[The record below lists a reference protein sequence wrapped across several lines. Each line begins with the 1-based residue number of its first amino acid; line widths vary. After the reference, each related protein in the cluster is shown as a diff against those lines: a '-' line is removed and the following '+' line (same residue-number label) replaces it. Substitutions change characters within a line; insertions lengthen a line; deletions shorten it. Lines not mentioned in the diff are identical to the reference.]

1 MGTTIAGNQH
11 IGSNYKKKQYIWKQG
26 LGGINA
32 EVELYEQDRIFVYQF
47 NPPYDQRD
55 DGVLAIEFYYYYR
68 KPTTNEFW
76 TYCYDPNSYYIYPFL
91 AWYDNK
97 AADGGKWGGISTTDS
112 AKISLAGRDS
122 GWIHVTLHVDEY
134 IWGRYTSNGKTYD
147 NPIYAGIYSPLP
159 VFCWDTSS
167 SYGQNVTPYEINWNF
182 EEYEDESVY
191 DLLTGGY
198 LEDCY
203 DSRSRINDYPT
214 FYITY
219 RDVTPESIAYCVNET
234 AVMNV
239 SSSLSKKAN
248 FKKMLAEIKAACDA
262 DSRTLAAR
270 RNGGRDLFSVSAN
283 SSKKENFKR
292 SFFENDNAVCV
303 HTKKQSLF
311 KSITENPDVMSWEC
325 RKLGIKKTCASSL
338 KSTCVQTRKQSLF
351 KNITESPY
359 VISWEGR
366 KLGIKKNCASSL
378 KSTCVQTRKQ
388 SLFKNIT
395 EKPDVISRENRKL
408 GIKLSAFYENLIPSS
423 NAYRMLAIKKTFAS
437 ITQSTSSFV
446 RRLWFIR
453 NKLTEF
459 LQPVSL
465 LSRKNHLKTDA
476 FSSLLFDDEHN
487 NRMFFYRPKV
497 SENQVTDGTDRKVDW
512 KRRLEFST
520 DVETETV
527 RKQVLFR
534 FEKSESAF
542 ATRAFASR
550 LFFRT
555 VQSIV
560 SFWDWLRGKIRE
572 ANNVVTFFSPINLE
586 INFECRI

>member
-32 EVELYEQDRIFVYQF
+32 EVELYEQDSIFVYQF

-55 DGVLAIEFYYYYR
+55 DGVLAVEFYYYYR

-311 KSITENPDVMSWEC
+311 KSITENPDVMSWE
-325 RKLGIKKTCASSL
+325 
-338 KSTCVQTRKQSLF
+338 
-351 KNITESPY
+351 
-359 VISWEGR
+359 GR

-487 NRMFFYRPKV
+487 SRMFFYRPGV

-520 DVETETV
+520 DVETEAV

-534 FEKSESAF
+534 FEKSEIAF

-572 ANNVVTFFSPINLE
+572 ANNVVTFFCPINLE

>member
-32 EVELYEQDRIFVYQF
+32 EVELYEQDRIFAYQF

-55 DGVLAIEFYYYYR
+55 DGVLAVEFYYYYR

-112 AKISLAGRDS
+112 AKISLAGRES

-239 SSSLSKKAN
+239 SSILSKKAN

-351 KNITESPY
+351 KNITE
-359 VISWEGR
+359 
-366 KLGIKKNCASSL
+366 
-378 KSTCVQTRKQ
+378 
-388 SLFKNIT
+388 
-395 EKPDVISRENRKL
+395 KPDVISRENRKL

-437 ITQSTSSFV
+437 IAQSTSSFV

-487 NRMFFYRPKV
+487 SRMFFYRPGV

-520 DVETETV
+520 DVETEAV

-534 FEKSESAF
+534 FEKSEIAF

-572 ANNVVTFFSPINLE
+572 TNNVVTFFCPINLE

>member
-55 DGVLAIEFYYYYR
+55 DGVLAVEFYYYYR

-262 DSRTLAAR
+262 DSRTLAAK
-270 RNGGRDLFSVSAN
+270 RNGGRDLFSISAN

-303 HTKKQSLF
+303 QTKKQSLF
-311 KSITENPDVMSWEC
+311 KSIIENPDIM
-325 RKLGIKKTCASSL
+325 
-338 KSTCVQTRKQSLF
+338 
-351 KNITESPY
+351 
-359 VISWEGR
+359 SWEGR
-366 KLGIKKNCASSL
+366 KLGIKKTCASSL

-437 ITQSTSSFV
+437 IAQSTSSFV

-453 NKLTEF
+453 NKQTEF

-487 NRMFFYRPKV
+487 SRMFFYRPKV
-497 SENQVTDGTDRKVDW
+497 SENQVTDGTDRKADW

-520 DVETETV
+520 DVETEAV
-527 RKQVLFR
+527 RKQVLFH

-572 ANNVVTFFSPINLE
+572 ANNVVTFFCPINLK

>member
-55 DGVLAIEFYYYYR
+55 DGVLAVEFYYYYR

-311 KSITENPDVMSWEC
+311 KSITENPDIM
-325 RKLGIKKTCASSL
+325 
-338 KSTCVQTRKQSLF
+338 
-351 KNITESPY
+351 
-359 VISWEGR
+359 SWEGR

-446 RRLWFIR
+446 GRLWFIR

-487 NRMFFYRPKV
+487 SRMFFYRPGV

-520 DVETETV
+520 DVETEAV
-527 RKQVLFR
+527 REQVLFR
-534 FEKSESAF
+534 FEKSEIAF

-572 ANNVVTFFSPINLE
+572 ANNVVTFFCPINLE

>member
-55 DGVLAIEFYYYYR
+55 DGVLAVEFYYYYR

-303 HTKKQSLF
+303 QTKKQSLF
-311 KSITENPDVMSWEC
+311 KSITENPDVMSWEG
-325 RKLGIKKTCASSL
+325 RKFGIKKT
-338 KSTCVQTRKQSLF
+338 
-351 KNITESPY
+351 
-359 VISWEGR
+359 
-366 KLGIKKNCASSL
+366 CASSL

-459 LQPVSL
+459 LQSVSL

-487 NRMFFYRPKV
+487 SRMFFYRPGV

-520 DVETETV
+520 DVETEAV

-534 FEKSESAF
+534 FEKSEIAF

-572 ANNVVTFFSPINLE
+572 ANNVVTFFCPINLE

>member
-55 DGVLAIEFYYYYR
+55 DGVLAVEFYYYYR

-248 FKKMLAEIKAACDA
+248 FKKMLAEIKAACNA

-311 KSITENPDVMSWEC
+311 KSITENPDVM
-325 RKLGIKKTCASSL
+325 
-338 KSTCVQTRKQSLF
+338 
-351 KNITESPY
+351 
-359 VISWEGR
+359 SWEGR

-465 LSRKNHLKTDA
+465 LSRKNHLKTDD

-487 NRMFFYRPKV
+487 SRMFFYRPKV

-520 DVETETV
+520 DVETEAV

-534 FEKSESAF
+534 FEKSEIAF

-572 ANNVVTFFSPINLE
+572 ANNVVTFFCPINLE

>member
-1 MGTTIAGNQH
+1 M
-11 IGSNYKKKQYIWKQG
+11 
-26 LGGINA
+26 
-32 EVELYEQDRIFVYQF
+32 
-47 NPPYDQRD
+47 
-55 DGVLAIEFYYYYR
+55 
-68 KPTTNEFW
+68 
-76 TYCYDPNSYYIYPFL
+76 
-91 AWYDNK
+91 
-97 AADGGKWGGISTTDS
+97 
-112 AKISLAGRDS
+112 
-122 GWIHVTLHVDEY
+122 
-134 IWGRYTSNGKTYD
+134 
-147 NPIYAGIYSPLP
+147 
-159 VFCWDTSS
+159 
-167 SYGQNVTPYEINWNF
+167 
-182 EEYEDESVY
+182 
-191 DLLTGGY
+191 TGGY

-303 HTKKQSLF
+303 QTKKQSLF
-311 KSITENPDVMSWEC
+311 KSITENPDVMSWEG
-325 RKLGIKKTCASSL
+325 RKLGIKKT
-338 KSTCVQTRKQSLF
+338 
-351 KNITESPY
+351 
-359 VISWEGR
+359 
-366 KLGIKKNCASSL
+366 CASSL

-487 NRMFFYRPKV
+487 SRMFFYRPGV

-520 DVETETV
+520 DVETEAV

-534 FEKSESAF
+534 FEKSEIAF

-572 ANNVVTFFSPINLE
+572 ANNVVTFFCPINLE

>member
-32 EVELYEQDRIFVYQF
+32 EVELYEQDRIFAYQF

-55 DGVLAIEFYYYYR
+55 DGVLAVEFYYYYR

-351 KNITESPY
+351 KNITE
-359 VISWEGR
+359 
-366 KLGIKKNCASSL
+366 
-378 KSTCVQTRKQ
+378 
-388 SLFKNIT
+388 
-395 EKPDVISRENRKL
+395 KPDVISRENRKL

-487 NRMFFYRPKV
+487 SRMFFYRPGV

-520 DVETETV
+520 DVETEAV

-534 FEKSESAF
+534 FEKSEIAF

-572 ANNVVTFFSPINLE
+572 ANNVVTFFCPINLE

>member
-55 DGVLAIEFYYYYR
+55 DGVLAVEFYYYYR

-303 HTKKQSLF
+303 QTKKQSLF
-311 KSITENPDVMSWEC
+311 KNITENPDVMSWEG

-359 VISWEGR
+359 VISR
-366 KLGIKKNCASSL
+366 K
-378 KSTCVQTRKQ
+378 
-388 SLFKNIT
+388 
-395 EKPDVISRENRKL
+395 NRKL

-423 NAYRMLAIKKTFAS
+423 NISRMLAIKKTCAS
-437 ITQSTSSFV
+437 IAQSTSSFV

-487 NRMFFYRPKV
+487 SRMFFYRPGV

-520 DVETETV
+520 DVETEAV

-534 FEKSESAF
+534 FEKSEIAF

-572 ANNVVTFFSPINLE
+572 ANNVVTFFCPINLE

>member
-47 NPPYDQRD
+47 TPPYDQRD
-55 DGVLAIEFYYYYR
+55 DGVLAVEFYYYYR

-311 KSITENPDVMSWEC
+311 KSITENPDIM
-325 RKLGIKKTCASSL
+325 
-338 KSTCVQTRKQSLF
+338 
-351 KNITESPY
+351 
-359 VISWEGR
+359 SWEGR

-487 NRMFFYRPKV
+487 SRMFFYRPGV

-520 DVETETV
+520 DVETEAV

-534 FEKSESAF
+534 FEKSEIAF

-572 ANNVVTFFSPINLE
+572 ANNVVTFFCPINLE

>member
-55 DGVLAIEFYYYYR
+55 DGVLAVEFYYYYR

-248 FKKMLAEIKAACDA
+248 FKKMLAEIKAACNA

-303 HTKKQSLF
+303 QTKKQSLF
-311 KSITENPDVMSWEC
+311 KSITENPDVMSWEG

-351 KNITESPY
+351 KNITESPMI
-359 VISWEGR
+359 ISWEGR
-366 KLGIKKNCASSL
+366 KLEIKKNCASSL

-423 NAYRMLAIKKTFAS
+423 NISRMLAIKKTCAS
-437 ITQSTSSFV
+437 IAQSTSSFV

-487 NRMFFYRPKV
+487 SRMFFYRPKV
-497 SENQVTDGTDRKVDW
+497 SDHPIFIKHKKILHDST
-512 KRRLEFST
+512 FSIFHLWHLLY
-520 DVETETV
+520 
-527 RKQVLFR
+527 QFL
-534 FEKSESAF
+534 
-542 ATRAFASR
+542 
-550 LFFRT
+550 
-555 VQSIV
+555 
-560 SFWDWLRGKIRE
+560 
-572 ANNVVTFFSPINLE
+572 NL
-586 INFECRI
+586 

>member
-55 DGVLAIEFYYYYR
+55 DGVLAVEFYYYYR

-303 HTKKQSLF
+303 QNKKQSLF
-311 KSITENPDVMSWEC
+311 KSITENHDVMSWEG

-351 KNITESPY
+351 KNITESP
-359 VISWEGR
+359 
-366 KLGIKKNCASSL
+366 C
-378 KSTCVQTRKQ
+378 
-388 SLFKNIT
+388 
-395 EKPDVISRENRKL
+395 VISRENRKL

-487 NRMFFYRPKV
+487 SRMFFYRPGV

-520 DVETETV
+520 DVETEAV

-572 ANNVVTFFSPINLE
+572 ANNVVTFFCPINLE

>member
-47 NPPYDQRD
+47 TPPYDQRD
-55 DGVLAIEFYYYYR
+55 DGVLAVEFYYYYR

-311 KSITENPDVMSWEC
+311 KSITENPDVMSWE
-325 RKLGIKKTCASSL
+325 
-338 KSTCVQTRKQSLF
+338 
-351 KNITESPY
+351 
-359 VISWEGR
+359 GR

-487 NRMFFYRPKV
+487 SRMFFYRPGV

-520 DVETETV
+520 DVETEAV
-527 RKQVLFR
+527 REQVLFR
-534 FEKSESAF
+534 FEKSEIAF

-572 ANNVVTFFSPINLE
+572 ANNVVTFFCPINLE

>member
-55 DGVLAIEFYYYYR
+55 DGVLAVEFYYYYR

-325 RKLGIKKTCASSL
+325 RKLGIK
-338 KSTCVQTRKQSLF
+338 
-351 KNITESPY
+351 
-359 VISWEGR
+359 
-366 KLGIKKNCASSL
+366 
-378 KSTCVQTRKQ
+378 
-388 SLFKNIT
+388 
-395 EKPDVISRENRKL
+395 
-408 GIKLSAFYENLIPSS
+408 LSAFYENLIPSS
-423 NAYRMLAIKKTFAS
+423 NAYRMLAIKKTCAS
-437 ITQSTSSFV
+437 IAQSTSSFV

-487 NRMFFYRPKV
+487 SRMFFYRPKV

-520 DVETETV
+520 GVETEAV

-572 ANNVVTFFSPINLE
+572 ANNVVTFFCPINLE

>member
-55 DGVLAIEFYYYYR
+55 DGVLAVEFYYYYR

-182 EEYEDESVY
+182 EEYGDESVY

-219 RDVTPESIAYCVNET
+219 RDVTPESIAYCLNET

-311 KSITENPDVMSWEC
+311 K
-325 RKLGIKKTCASSL
+325 
-338 KSTCVQTRKQSLF
+338 
-351 KNITESPY
+351 NITESPY
-359 VISWEGR
+359 VISR
-366 KLGIKKNCASSL
+366 K
-378 KSTCVQTRKQ
+378 
-388 SLFKNIT
+388 
-395 EKPDVISRENRKL
+395 NRKL

-423 NAYRMLAIKKTFAS
+423 NISRMLAIKKTCAS
-437 ITQSTSSFV
+437 IAQSTSSFV

-459 LQPVSL
+459 LQSVSL

-487 NRMFFYRPKV
+487 SRMFFYRSGV

-520 DVETETV
+520 DVETEAV

-534 FEKSESAF
+534 FEKSEIAF

-572 ANNVVTFFSPINLE
+572 ANNVVTFFCPINLE

>member
-1 MGTTIAGNQH
+1 MI
-11 IGSNYKKKQYIWKQG
+11 
-26 LGGINA
+26 
-32 EVELYEQDRIFVYQF
+32 
-47 NPPYDQRD
+47 
-55 DGVLAIEFYYYYR
+55 
-68 KPTTNEFW
+68 
-76 TYCYDPNSYYIYPFL
+76 
-91 AWYDNK
+91 
-97 AADGGKWGGISTTDS
+97 
-112 AKISLAGRDS
+112 
-122 GWIHVTLHVDEY
+122 
-134 IWGRYTSNGKTYD
+134 
-147 NPIYAGIYSPLP
+147 
-159 VFCWDTSS
+159 
-167 SYGQNVTPYEINWNF
+167 
-182 EEYEDESVY
+182 
-191 DLLTGGY
+191 
-198 LEDCY
+198 
-203 DSRSRINDYPT
+203 
-214 FYITY
+214 
-219 RDVTPESIAYCVNET
+219 
-234 AVMNV
+234 
-239 SSSLSKKAN
+239 
-248 FKKMLAEIKAACDA
+248 
-262 DSRTLAAR
+262 
-270 RNGGRDLFSVSAN
+270 
-283 SSKKENFKR
+283 
-292 SFFENDNAVCV
+292 
-303 HTKKQSLF
+303 
-311 KSITENPDVMSWEC
+311 
-325 RKLGIKKTCASSL
+325 
-338 KSTCVQTRKQSLF
+338 
-351 KNITESPY
+351 
-359 VISWEGR
+359 ISWEGR

-487 NRMFFYRPKV
+487 SRMFFYRPGV

-520 DVETETV
+520 DVETEAV

-534 FEKSESAF
+534 FEKSEIAF

-572 ANNVVTFFSPINLE
+572 ANNVVTFFCPINLE

>member
-32 EVELYEQDRIFVYQF
+32 EVELYEQDSIFVYQF

-55 DGVLAIEFYYYYR
+55 DGVLAVEFYYYYC

-112 AKISLAGRDS
+112 AKISLAGRES

-134 IWGRYTSNGKTYD
+134 IWRRYTSNGKTYD

-303 HTKKQSLF
+303 QTKKQSLF
-311 KSITENPDVMSWEC
+311 KSITENPDIM
-325 RKLGIKKTCASSL
+325 
-338 KSTCVQTRKQSLF
+338 
-351 KNITESPY
+351 
-359 VISWEGR
+359 SWEGR

-487 NRMFFYRPKV
+487 SRMFFYRPGV

-520 DVETETV
+520 DVETEAV
-527 RKQVLFR
+527 REQVLFR
-534 FEKSESAF
+534 FEKSEIAF

-572 ANNVVTFFSPINLE
+572 ANNVVTFFCPINLE

>member
-55 DGVLAIEFYYYYR
+55 DGVLAVEFYYYYR
-68 KPTTNEFW
+68 TPTTNELW

-311 KSITENPDVMSWEC
+311 KSITENPDVMSWEG
-325 RKLGIKKTCASSL
+325 RKLGIKKT
-338 KSTCVQTRKQSLF
+338 
-351 KNITESPY
+351 
-359 VISWEGR
+359 
-366 KLGIKKNCASSL
+366 CASSL

-487 NRMFFYRPKV
+487 SRMFFYRPGV

-520 DVETETV
+520 DVETEAV

-534 FEKSESAF
+534 FEKSEIAF

-572 ANNVVTFFSPINLE
+572 ANNVVTFFCPINLE

>member
-32 EVELYEQDRIFVYQF
+32 EVELYEQDSIFVYQF

-55 DGVLAIEFYYYYR
+55 DGVLAVEFYYYYR

-112 AKISLAGRDS
+112 AKISLAGRES

-303 HTKKQSLF
+303 QTK
-311 KSITENPDVMSWEC
+311 
-325 RKLGIKKTCASSL
+325 
-338 KSTCVQTRKQSLF
+338 KQSLF
-351 KNITESPY
+351 KNITESPMI
-359 VISWEGR
+359 ISWEGR

-408 GIKLSAFYENLIPSS
+408 GIRLSAFYENLIPSS
-423 NAYRMLAIKKTFAS
+423 NAYRILAIKKTFAS

-487 NRMFFYRPKV
+487 SRMFFYRPGV

-520 DVETETV
+520 DVETEAV
-527 RKQVLFR
+527 REQVLFR
-534 FEKSESAF
+534 FEKSEIAF

-572 ANNVVTFFSPINLE
+572 ANNVVTFFCPINLE

>member
-55 DGVLAIEFYYYYR
+55 DGVLAVEFYYYYR

-311 KSITENPDVMSWEC
+311 KSITENPDVMSWE
-325 RKLGIKKTCASSL
+325 
-338 KSTCVQTRKQSLF
+338 
-351 KNITESPY
+351 
-359 VISWEGR
+359 GR

-437 ITQSTSSFV
+437 IAQSTSSFV

-459 LQPVSL
+459 LQSVSL

-487 NRMFFYRPKV
+487 SRMFFYRPGV

-520 DVETETV
+520 DVETEAV

-534 FEKSESAF
+534 FEKSEIAF

-572 ANNVVTFFSPINLE
+572 ANNVVTFFCPINLE

>member
-55 DGVLAIEFYYYYR
+55 DGVLAVEFYYYYR

-351 KNITESPY
+351 KNITE
-359 VISWEGR
+359 
-366 KLGIKKNCASSL
+366 
-378 KSTCVQTRKQ
+378 
-388 SLFKNIT
+388 
-395 EKPDVISRENRKL
+395 KPDVISRENRKL

-487 NRMFFYRPKV
+487 SRMFFYRPGV

-520 DVETETV
+520 DVETEAV

-534 FEKSESAF
+534 FEKSEIAF

-572 ANNVVTFFSPINLE
+572 ANNVVTFFCPINLE

>member
-55 DGVLAIEFYYYYR
+55 DGVLAVEFYYYYR

-248 FKKMLAEIKAACDA
+248 FKKMLAEIKTACDA

-311 KSITENPDVMSWEC
+311 KSITENPDVMSWEG
-325 RKLGIKKTCASSL
+325 RKLGIKKT
-338 KSTCVQTRKQSLF
+338 
-351 KNITESPY
+351 
-359 VISWEGR
+359 
-366 KLGIKKNCASSL
+366 CASSL

-487 NRMFFYRPKV
+487 SRMFFYRPGV

-520 DVETETV
+520 DVETEAV

-534 FEKSESAF
+534 FEKSEIAF

-572 ANNVVTFFSPINLE
+572 ANNVVTFFCPINLE

>member
-55 DGVLAIEFYYYYR
+55 DGILAVEFYYYYR

-112 AKISLAGRDS
+112 AKISLAGRES

-351 KNITESPY
+351 KNITE
-359 VISWEGR
+359 
-366 KLGIKKNCASSL
+366 
-378 KSTCVQTRKQ
+378 KS
-388 SLFKNIT
+388 
-395 EKPDVISRENRKL
+395 DVISRENRKL

-423 NAYRMLAIKKTFAS
+423 NAYRMLAIKKTCAS
-437 ITQSTSSFV
+437 IAQSTSSFV

-453 NKLTEF
+453 NKLTEL
-459 LQPVSL
+459 LQSVSL

-487 NRMFFYRPKV
+487 NRMFFYRPGV
-497 SENQVTDGTDRKVDW
+497 SENQVTDGTDRKADW

-572 ANNVVTFFSPINLE
+572 ANNVVTFFCPINLE

>member
-55 DGVLAIEFYYYYR
+55 DGVLAVEFYYYYR

-112 AKISLAGRDS
+112 AKISLAGRES

-311 KSITENPDVMSWEC
+311 KSITENPDVMSWE
-325 RKLGIKKTCASSL
+325 
-338 KSTCVQTRKQSLF
+338 
-351 KNITESPY
+351 
-359 VISWEGR
+359 GR

-437 ITQSTSSFV
+437 IAQSTSSFV

-487 NRMFFYRPKV
+487 SRMFFYRPGV

-520 DVETETV
+520 DVETEAV
-527 RKQVLFR
+527 REQVLFR
-534 FEKSESAF
+534 FEKSEIAF

-572 ANNVVTFFSPINLE
+572 ANNVVTFFCPINLE

>member
-55 DGVLAIEFYYYYR
+55 DGVLAVEFYYYYR

-303 HTKKQSLF
+303 QTKKQSLF
-311 KSITENPDVMSWEC
+311 KSITENPDIM
-325 RKLGIKKTCASSL
+325 
-338 KSTCVQTRKQSLF
+338 
-351 KNITESPY
+351 
-359 VISWEGR
+359 SWEGR

-487 NRMFFYRPKV
+487 SRMFFYRPGV

-520 DVETETV
+520 DVETEAV

-534 FEKSESAF
+534 FEKSEIAF

-572 ANNVVTFFSPINLE
+572 ANNVVTFFCPINLE

>member
-55 DGVLAIEFYYYYR
+55 DGVLAVEFYYYYR

-76 TYCYDPNSYYIYPFL
+76 TDCYDPNSYYIYPFL

-248 FKKMLAEIKAACDA
+248 FKKMLAEIKAACNA

-303 HTKKQSLF
+303 QTKKQSLF
-311 KSITENPDVMSWEC
+311 KSITENPDIM
-325 RKLGIKKTCASSL
+325 
-338 KSTCVQTRKQSLF
+338 
-351 KNITESPY
+351 
-359 VISWEGR
+359 SWEGR

-487 NRMFFYRPKV
+487 SRMFFYRPGV

-520 DVETETV
+520 DVETEAV

-534 FEKSESAF
+534 FEKSEIAF

-572 ANNVVTFFSPINLE
+572 ANNVVTFFCPINLE